1 MPWNSDSNLS
11 SPFGT
16 QWTFTTVGGV
26 GAIST
31 NLPPTS
37 AIVSTLTYKNTT
49 PIFFDSSKTQ
59 VFKTGIRKLDK
70 LETITNYTS
79 TFSKNT
85 NQQAPTPSTNF
96 NFTPLPKFLN
106 FTSKSTTNDPDWS
119 LFSSQDAG
127 DFVDLATDTINIKNF
142 NNNIDE
148 HKIQIE
154 IVSISLTAML
164 PTPTTPTT
172 LYIDVLQ
179 DGNIYQ
185 TFSTTIPNIFN
196 VIIQNTTGLD
206 TNITYKLRSA
216 VAMDVVS
223 VVYYEVKGY
232 LDVNDLTIS
241 LCVIQ
246 TATTQ
251 LKYQGFEQSMYV
263 TFNSSNFVTLTSVY
277 GVSNSAYQ
285 IPFGLISFTIGAK
298 LKFRNSVL
306 PYIKTILFEIFR
318 KPVNSPVNNDSQD
331 ILIYQK
337 IIDYSTITSSP
348 PGTWLTIAG
357 GQLTGA
363 NALGVDFY
371 VPLLGQENNILPS
384 LVSGQNINGVTYN
397 YNLENAQGFLT
408 FNNPSYNFGD
418 KIYVKTKVILEPNF
432 FDGVPIWPTFPLNF
446 QIMSSSKL
454 IIEET
459 LKGMS
464 FSTSPA
470 GYDDLLQ
477 ISLFTQ
483 SIPQSANTIYH
494 YSKTASSYTS
504 VDIIKYRA
512 NKRFNHTTQIGIKNI
527 KFSEINWEVNGFS
540 LADNDTTNYTTYS
553 HGLGWKF
560 LDSITTPTFTWFD
573 SNSSDKWPVGGL
585 SNQKQPDSI
594 YRESNWLSRFIPFQY
609 FNLQFSYVKAS
620 GDINDG
626 IKIYLSDSKPDYGTL
641 TSWESDSTTIII
653 ATVSNTSPVQFY
665 RVPGFKYITIVAGTA
680 NSSAQSYLAQ
690 ISDLKIEGGYH
701 PGNNELYNMTL
712 PDLTTNIVNATYSAF
727 VGVGNSVIG
736 TPSIVINKI
745 TSRIGNG
752 KFKKGIWENGVWN
765 NGWRKDEIVEDFDEI
780 DLAIKSLSD
789 LRWRWRIIGP
799 STSVEK
805 FSVGDDVSIGNIIAI
820 DINGDRKLL
829 KDKYKILAASASG
842 ISDRIG
848 YITIESDTTFPYL
861 TIERDSPNHKIK
873 VTKNIWLSGAF
884 LNGYFTGVWNYGLF
898 KGYPLITEMFDTHW
912 IDGKFE
918 GGRLNS
924 QGSTY
929 PGFIDTY
936 YTSGKVGLTFS
947 TPHGLAVG
955 DVITIDKTNKNINP
969 QYDGETTIIEVPHD
983 TLAVTDLDWG
993 QNSSFESGSITTTLN
1008 SSVVQNMDFKSLNIS
1023 KVTSNVSLDANVVF
1037 AYNSWMDLVYD
1048 ETSATN
1054 IGKPQSLI
1062 NPVSQKSYSENNL
1075 YGWITNDVL
1084 SSNSYFRDSFSI
1096 VTRGYKLGTK
1106 YKVFSDYIGD
1116 SGLFENYFNPAGTNS
1131 NSQTFLDQGWTYSWS
1146 NSQSI
1151 TFSRTTDIGQELIT
1165 GKELQIDAI
1174 GSGGILDLQLP
1185 SINVDN
1191 RNNAEIPKLRYTAV
1205 EFDLIQSKIITN
1217 GTEFDFNQ
1225 VPSPFNEYKIENPPN
1240 FIGGP
1245 KGPPQYY
1252 PSIHFNNLNF
1262 VTRDVSYGSFG
1273 TYSNTLPASFL
1284 PINRNV
1290 NHILSSKLNK
1300 IEYFFNK
1307 RNLGMHFL
1315 GAFQYGILQTKF
1327 IIDNLK
1333 FVELDMIP
1341 FFQYFTEDNI
1351 NIGVQIPYQGIAPF
1365 IDYNNSNFLFIDNIN
1380 IGLDSFEVATQFE
1393 LFSGVGLGVVDSSTG
1408 GGITLG
1414 STGIYE
1420 DSVPES
1426 RLGFG

>member
-1 MPWNSDSNLS
+1 MPWNSDSNFS

-16 QWTFTTVGGV
+16 QWTFATVGGV

-31 NLPPTS
+31 NLPPSSTT
-37 AIVSTLTYKNTT
+37 ITTLTYKDTT
-49 PIFFDSSKTQ
+49 PRIFDSSKTQ
-59 VFKTGIRKLDK
+59 VFKTEIRKLDK

-79 TFSKNT
+79 TFSKST
-85 NQQAPTPSTNF
+85 NQQAPIP
-96 NFTPLPKFLN
+96 
-106 FTSKSTTNDPDWS
+106 
-119 LFSSQDAG
+119 
-127 DFVDLATDTINIKNF
+127 
-142 NNNIDE
+142 
-148 HKIQIE
+148 
-154 IVSISLTAML
+154 TAL
-164 PTPTTPTT
+164 E
-172 LYIDVLQ
+172 YANQ
-179 DGNIYQ
+179 
-185 TFSTTIPNIFN
+185 
-196 VIIQNTTGLD
+196 
-206 TNITYKLRSA
+206 
-216 VAMDVVS
+216 
-223 VVYYEVKGY
+223 
-232 LDVNDLTIS
+232 
-241 LCVIQ
+241 
-246 TATTQ
+246 
-251 LKYQGFEQSMYV
+251 EQSIYV
-263 TFNSSNFVTLTSVY
+263 TFNSSNTVDLTSVY
-277 GVSNSAYQ
+277 GVPNSAYE
-285 IPFGLISFTIGAK
+285 IPFGLVSFSVGSK
-298 LKFRNSVL
+298 LKFRNTITPGIQV
-306 PYIKTILFEIFR
+306 ILFELWR
-318 KPVNSPVNNDSQD
+318 KPVNSPVANDTQD
-331 ILIYQK
+331 ILLYQK
-337 IIDYSTITSSP
+337 YIDFSANPSATITN
-348 PGTWLTIAG
+348 T
-357 GQLTGA
+357 QLTGI
-363 NALGVDFY
+363 NAPGVNFY
-371 VPLLGQENNILPS
+371 VPLLGQENTISFP
-384 LVSGQNINGVTYN
+384 GINGQYIDGINYN
-397 YNLENAQGFLT
+397 YAAENAQGFLT
-408 FNNPSYNFGD
+408 FNSSNYDVGD
-418 KIYVKTKVILEPNF
+418 KIYVKAKLV
-432 FDGVPIWPTFPLNF
+432 FPLIGPWPYVGIYW
-446 QIMSSSKL
+446 QVMSGSEL
-454 IIEET
+454 IVNET
-459 LKGMS
+459 VKGMS

-470 GYDDLLQ
+470 SYDDQLQ

-483 SIPQSANTIYH
+483 SIPQNANTIYH
-494 YSKTASSYTS
+494 YSKTASNYTS
-504 VDIIKYRA
+504 ADIIKYRA

-573 SNSSDKWPVGGL
+573 SNSSNKWPVGGL

-609 FNLQFSYVKAS
+609 FNLQFTYLKVS
-620 GDINDG
+620 GDQNDG
-626 IKIYLSDSKPDYGTL
+626 IKIYLSDSQPDYGSL
-641 TSWESDSTTIII
+641 NSWENDSTTNII
-653 ATVSNTSPVQFY
+653 ATVSNTTPVQFY

-680 NSSAQSYLAQ
+680 NGSTSYLAE

-701 PGNNELYNMTL
+701 PGNNELYSMTL
-712 PDLTTNIVNATYSAF
+712 PDLTTNILNATYSAF
-727 VGVGNSVIG
+727 IGVGNSF
-736 TPSIVINKI
+736 TSSIIINKI
-745 TSRIGNG
+745 NSKIGNG

-765 NGWRKDEIVEDFDEI
+765 NGWRKDELVEDFDEI

-799 STSVEK
+799 STSVEQ
-805 FSVGDDVSIGNIIAI
+805 FSVGDDVSIGNIVAI

-842 ISDRIG
+842 INDRIG

-873 VTKNIWLSGAF
+873 VTKNVWLSGAF

-918 GGRLNS
+918 GGHFNS

-929 PGFIDTY
+929 PGFVDTVFS
-936 YTSGKVGLTFS
+936 SGKVGLTFS

-993 QNSSFESGSITTTLN
+993 QNSSFESGIITTTLN
-1008 SSVVQNMDFKSLNIS
+1008 SSVIQNMDFKSLNFS
-1023 KVTSNVSLDANVVF
+1023 KVTSNVSLDPNVVF

-1062 NPVSQKSYSENNL
+1062 NTVSQKSYSENNL

-1131 NSQTFLDQGWTYSWS
+1131 NSQTFLDQGWTYSWL

-1217 GTEFDFNQ
+1217 GTEIDFNQ
-1225 VPSPFNEYKIENPPN
+1225 VQSPLNEYKIQNQPN
-1240 FIGGP
+1240 FKNGP
-1245 KGPPQYY
+1245 QGSVEHY

-1290 NHILSSKLNK
+1290 NHILSAKLNK

-1365 IDYNNSNFLFIDNIN
+1365 IDYNNSNFLFINNIN

-1414 STGIYE
+1414 TTGIYE
-1420 DSVPES
+1420 DNLPQS
-1426 RLGFG
+1426 RLGG